1 MPGRRA
7 NGIAAPLMTDFTTTI
22 ETVAA
27 GPFSDWLRRMRRSL
41 QGNVGMDVPCG
52 DCVGCC
58 VSGYSVQ
65 LRPEDDRARAQI
77 PEQLLVS
84 PPGFPPGHLT
94 VPPKPD
100 GLCPMLHAGR
110 CTIYHVRPQTC
121 LDYDCRIF
129 AAAGIDAGKPIID
142 KRVREWRFSY
152 PSDADRIEHE
162 AVLAAASFIRDHRDS
177 FSVRVPTA
185 PMGIAVFAIKSYAV
199 FLDADTKAKSPKE
212 VARGMIDA
220 IRTFDRPELESGHF

>member
-1 MPGRRA
+1 
-7 NGIAAPLMTDFTTTI
+7 MTHPTPTPDI
-22 ETVAA
+22 VAA

-41 QGNVGMDVPCG
+41 QGNEGMDVPCG

-77 PEQLLVS
+77 PAELLVS

-94 VPPKPD
+94 VQPKPD

-129 AAAGIDAGKPIID
+129 AAAGIEAGKPIID
-142 KRVREWRFSY
+142 QRVHEWRFSY
-152 PSDADRIEHE
+152 PSETDRLEHE
-162 AVLAAASFIRDHRDS
+162 AVRAAATFIREHRDS
-177 FSVRVPTA
+177 FNVRVPTA
-185 PMGIAVFAIKSYAV
+185 PMGIAVFAIKAYAV
-199 FLDADTKAKSPKE
+199 FLDPETKTRLPAE
-212 VARGMIDA
+212 IARAMIDVARM
-220 IRTFDRPELESGHF
+220 FDRAVAA

>member
-1 MPGRRA
+1 
-7 NGIAAPLMTDFTTTI
+7 MTQPATTPDA
-22 ETVAA
+22 VAA
-27 GPFSDWLRRMRRSL
+27 GPFGDWLRRMRRSL
-41 QGNVGMDVPCG
+41 QGNEGMDVPCG

-65 LRPEDDRARAQI
+65 LRPEDERARAQI
-77 PEQLLVS
+77 PAELLVS

-94 VPPKPD
+94 VQPKPD

-152 PSDADRIEHE
+152 PSETDRLEHE
-162 AVLAAASFIRDHRDS
+162 AVRTAASFLRDHRDS

-185 PMGIAVFAIKSYAV
+185 PMGIAVFAIKAYAV
-199 FLDADTKAKSPKE
+199 FLDQDLKARAPQD
-212 VARGMIDA
+212 VARAMIDS
-220 IRTFDRPELESGHF
+220 IRMFDRGGVP

>member
-1 MPGRRA
+1 
-7 NGIAAPLMTDFTTTI
+7 MTQPATTPD
-22 ETVAA
+22 TVAA
-27 GPFSDWLRRMRRSL
+27 GPFSEWLRRMRRSL
-41 QGNVGMDVPCG
+41 KGDEGMDVPCG

-65 LRPEDDRARAQI
+65 LRPEDARARAQI
-77 PEQLLVS
+77 PAELLVT
-84 PPGFPPGHLT
+84 PPGFPAGHLT
-94 VPPKPD
+94 VQPKPD

-129 AAAGIDAGKPIID
+129 AAAGIDAGKLIID

-152 PSDADRIEHE
+152 PSETDRSEHE
-162 AVLAAASFIRDHRDS
+162 AVRAAASFIREHRNS

-185 PMGIAVFAIKSYAV
+185 PMGIAVFAIKAYAV
-199 FLDADTKAKSPKE
+199 FLEPVTNTMS
-212 VARGMIDA
+212 ARGIARAMIEA
-220 IRTFDRPELESGHF
+220 IRMFDREPG

>member
-1 MPGRRA
+1 
-7 NGIAAPLMTDFTTTI
+7 
-22 ETVAA
+22 
-27 GPFSDWLRRMRRSL
+27 
-41 QGNVGMDVPCG
+41 MDVPCG
-52 DCVGCC
+52 DCVGCY

-65 LRPEDDRARAQI
+65 LRPADDRARAQI
-77 PEQLLVS
+77 SAELLVS
-84 PPGFPPGHLT
+84 PPGFPVGHLT

-110 CTIYHVRPQTC
+110 CTIYHARPQTC

-152 PSDADRIEHE
+152 PSEADRLEHE
-162 AVLAAASFIRDHRDS
+162 AVHAAAAFVLEHRDS

-185 PMGIAVFAIKSYAV
+185 PMGIAVFAIKAYAV
-199 FLDADTKAKSPKE
+199 FLEMNNEARAPRD
-212 VARGMIDA
+212 VAHAMIEA
-220 IRTFDRPELESGHF
+220 IRMFDREIAA